1 MSSLDRRR
9 CDLVR
14 DHRGVAYL
22 EFLIAFLP
30 LWTFALCIFQLALIA
45 QANLMVR
52 HAADAAARAAAV
64 VLPDDPAEYG
74 DEPEMSVARSRLS
87 NDALVGALDAVSS
100 LVRGTS
106 PTGAALSGRVLAN
119 VGRSRLNTIRLAA
132 HVPLMPLSPLN
143 VGRDARPSL
152 RKALGGTRSVVSAV
166 YYQPFAVAVTFPGTS
181 GDVVVG
187 PEVTV
192 RVTYA
197 QQCNVPL
204 ARFILC
210 VPFNQL
216 ESTSQ
221 WEQSFV
227 AVAQGLVG
235 GRFREIHHDST
246 ALIHDAPY
254 EYEERGS

>member
-1 MSSLDRRR
+1 MSSIDRRR
-9 CDLVR
+9 LDLVR
-14 DHRGVAYL
+14 DRRGVAYL

-45 QANLMVR
+45 QANLLVR

-74 DEPEMSVARSRLS
+74 GEPEMSVARNRFSS
-87 NDALVGALDAVSS
+87 DALGGALDAVSS
-100 LVRGTS
+100 LVRATS
-106 PTGAALSGRVLAN
+106 TTGGVLSGRALAN

-132 HVPLMPLSPLN
+132 HVPLVPLSPLN
-143 VGRDARPSL
+143 VGREARPSL
-152 RKALGGTRSVVSAV
+152 RKALRGTRSLVSAA

-181 GDVVVG
+181 GDFIVG

-197 QQCNVPL
+197 HQCNVPL

-210 VPFNQL
+210 VPFEQL

-221 WEQSFV
+221 WEQSFF
-227 AVAQGLVG
+227 AVAQALVG
-235 GRFREIHHDST
+235 GRFREIHHEST
-246 ALIHDAPY
+246 ALIQDAPY
-254 EYEERGS
+254 EYQERGS